1 MPTSTPNRGD
11 PQILQQPITIL
22 KGVGPRLS
30 AKLAKLGLHQ
40 LQDLLFYL
48 PLRYN
53 DYTRITSIDHLQPQ
67 QSAVIEGNLLAV
79 DVVVGRRRSLVCKLQ
94 DSTGVINIRF
104 YHFTAA
110 QQAKLTP
117 GYRLRCVGEARRGAS
132 GLEIYHPSYV
142 VAQTSAA
149 LEPLPQTLTPIYALA
164 EGLSQQCLRRLIHR
178 VLALT
183 NDHNLPDLLPQT
195 AMDRRFCLRDVLQY
209 LHAPPTTAA
218 VQQLAAGTHPWQRR
232 LIVEELVAH
241 QLSRL
246 QIRRHY
252 RSLPAP
258 VLAPADCYRR
268 QFIEHLPFQLTSAQR
283 RVAADIGDD
292 LKRSTPMRRLLQ
304 GDVGSGKTLVA
315 ALAALQ
321 AIANGKQVAI
331 LVPTEI
337 LAEQHRH
344 NLQRWFAP
352 MGIAIGWLSGK
363 QKGRVRHRQ
372 QAAIANGDSQLII
385 GTHALLQQQIQ
396 FRDLALVIIDEQHRF
411 GVHQRLSLC
420 HKGQSPH
427 QLIMTATPIPRTLAM
442 SCYADLDYSVID
454 ELPRGRIPV
463 ETAVIS
469 QKRRL
474 EIIQRIRQ
482 ACLQGRQAYWVCTL
496 IETSELLAAAAAQ
509 DTAANLGQCLPELSI
524 GLIHGRL
531 PAAAK
536 EQIMEDFRRGAIQL
550 LVATTV
556 IEVGVDVAN
565 ASVMIIENPERL
577 GLAQLHQLRGR
588 IGRGHVASHCILL
601 LSLIHI

>member
-1 MPTSTPNRGD
+1 
-11 PQILQQPITIL
+11 
-22 KGVGPRLS
+22 
-30 AKLAKLGLHQ
+30 
-40 LQDLLFYL
+40 
-48 PLRYN
+48 
-53 DYTRITSIDHLQPQ
+53 
-67 QSAVIEGNLLAV
+67 
-79 DVVVGRRRSLVCKLQ
+79 
-94 DSTGVINIRF
+94 
-104 YHFTAA
+104 
-110 QQAKLTP
+110 
-117 GYRLRCVGEARRGAS
+117 
-132 GLEIYHPSYV
+132 
-142 VAQTSAA
+142 
-149 LEPLPQTLTPIYALA
+149 
-164 EGLSQQCLRRLIHR
+164 
-178 VLALT
+178 
-183 NDHNLPDLLPQT
+183 
-195 AMDRRFCLRDVLQY
+195 
-209 LHAPPTTAA
+209 
-218 VQQLAAGTHPWQRR
+218 
-232 LIVEELVAH
+232 
-241 QLSRL
+241 
-246 QIRRHY
+246 
-252 RSLPAP
+252 
-258 VLAPADCYRR
+258 
-268 QFIEHLPFQLTSAQR
+268 
-283 RVAADIGDD
+283 
-292 LKRSTPMRRLLQ
+292 
-304 GDVGSGKTLVA
+304 
-315 ALAALQ
+315 
-321 AIANGKQVAI
+321 
-331 LVPTEI
+331 
-337 LAEQHRH
+337 
-344 NLQRWFAP
+344 
-352 MGIAIGWLSGK
+352 
-363 QKGRVRHRQ
+363 
-372 QAAIANGDSQLII
+372 
-385 GTHALLQQQIQ
+385 
-396 FRDLALVIIDEQHRF
+396 VIIDEQHRF

-601 LSLIHI
+601 YGETLSSHGKQRLQAMRSTHDGFLIAEFDLQLRGPGEVLGTRQTGDIRFKLADLRRDAVLMAEVKPIAQRMISECPQHIDPLIRRWLGKNPQYAGV